1 MLFVFS
7 KVVQLMGMGT
17 VGFGLY
23 LGVSIGEGGMLQEL
37 RMLLGGTLI
46 FFAGWLLQRRSQA

>member
-1 MLFVFS
+1 
-7 KVVQLMGMGT
+7 MGMGT

>member
-1 MLFVFS
+1 LLFVFS

-37 RMLLGGTLI
+37 RMLLGGT
-46 FFAGWLLQRRSQA
+46 QRRSQA